1 METVSDALKALKK
14 ASSHVVAARLGISR
28 EEAVNELWELKRNGV
43 VDKTGHTWFLAG
55 EGESRVTEERP
66 VKSEAQD
73 MLTGEVEQKVT
84 ADMMIE
90 FIGQDGAKTCE
101 ELAGKFGVSTRKVA
115 STAGGGNR
123 NGAAGTR

>member
-28 EEAVNELWELKRNGV
+28 EEAVNELWELKRKGV

-66 VKSEAQD
+66 VK
-73 MLTGEVEQKVT
+73 
-84 ADMMIE
+84 
-90 FIGQDGAKTCE
+90 
-101 ELAGKFGVSTRKVA
+101 
-115 STAGGGNR
+115 
-123 NGAAGTR
+123 

>member
-55 EGESRVTEERP
+55 EGESLVTEELP

-73 MLTGEVEQKVT
+73 MLTGEVEQK
-84 ADMMIE
+84 
-90 FIGQDGAKTCE
+90 
-101 ELAGKFGVSTRKVA
+101 
-115 STAGGGNR
+115 
-123 NGAAGTR
+123 

>member
-55 EGESRVTEERP
+55 EGESGVTEEQP
-66 VKSEAQD
+66 VQSE
-73 MLTGEVEQKVT
+73 
-84 ADMMIE
+84 
-90 FIGQDGAKTCE
+90 
-101 ELAGKFGVSTRKVA
+101 
-115 STAGGGNR
+115 
-123 NGAAGTR
+123 